1 MIEID
6 RVFRLS
12 NKFSEW
18 GALQSR
24 DSYQRRNLCYRV
36 RAFIVL
42 LYLGY
47 EQIRDYRYPEV
58 RTDSILRV
66 SPHGLDNNVLLNPFE
81 EDLYIPSVPIQV
93 SDLQCTDVEVVADEY
108 DFIFSLLVIVTYGSY
123 RYSDIVFACVKRMM
137 KSPVM
142 PASLSVSFKLLWPII
157 SYFIFD
163 LGLLIQ

>member
-123 RYSDIVFACVKRMM
+123 RFRVQRHRICLCQTYDEVAGDACLPPCLFPSNSCGR
-137 KSPVM
+137 
-142 PASLSVSFKLLWPII
+142 
-157 SYFIFD
+157 
-163 LGLLIQ
+163 